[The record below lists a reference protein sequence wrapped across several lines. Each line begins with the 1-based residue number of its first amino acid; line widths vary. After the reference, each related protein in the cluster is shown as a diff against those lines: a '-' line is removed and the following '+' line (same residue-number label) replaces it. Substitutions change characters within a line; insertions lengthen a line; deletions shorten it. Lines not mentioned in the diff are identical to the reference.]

1 MAGVIFLNDINY
13 DGFRQYKI
21 LRGFFR
27 ILHARIFQTVILGSY
42 LGLMYNSE
50 V

>member
-27 ILHARIFQTVILGSY
+27 ILHARIFKLLSWVNIL
-42 LGLMYNSE
+42 